1 MGQIFNV
8 FYWLDLIVYITRQVS
23 SCSTIHDVCFLREVL
38 EHHQLPYKY
47 LQYVKSFV
55 PATMKG
61 QLSGS
66 VKIRDCT

>member
-1 MGQIFNV
+1 MGQILNV
-8 FYWLDLIVYITRQVS
+8 FHKLDVIVYVTRLVPVALYND
-23 SCSTIHDVCFLREVL
+23 ICFLREVL
-38 EHHQLPYKY
+38 EHHQLPYKC